1 MTDENLNTEKTPNG
15 VWLDEADFVDENEI
29 EQLLNAASPENTII
43 DDSFD
48 EVVDKLTTVDALQ
61 KLVFQGKLTNEVNHL
76 NNMLEQLDIL
86 NGSLPVY
93 LYNTHLV
100 PFVKNQFTI
109 IQIRVNQLL
118 DQCIHGAEISNL
130 YDPNRPNVADY
141 TAEEFMKAVKVI
153 TNRTGDTKRDVK
165 VSTVKE
171 DNDYIVTIVVDDC
184 SEGDYTSNVTVTNTM
199 RLDSAFE
206 VIQNAMISALNLPP
220 KKDSSHLKV
229 IH

>member
-1 MTDENLNTEKTPNG
+1 MTDENLKTEVTQDN
-15 VWLDEADFVDENEI
+15 VWLDEADFSEDNEL
-29 EQLLNAASPENTII
+29 EQLLDEASVENTII
-43 DDSFD
+43 DESFD
-48 EVVDKLTTVDALQ
+48 EVVDKLATVDALQ

-86 NGSLPVY
+86 NESLPVY
-93 LYNTHLV
+93 LHNTHLV

-109 IQIRVNQLL
+109 IQIRVNQLF
-118 DQCIHGAEISNL
+118 DQCVHGAEISNL
-130 YDPNRPNVADY
+130 YDPNRPNVTDY

-153 TNRTGDTKRDVK
+153 TGRVGDTTRDVK

-171 DNDYIVTIVVDDC
+171 NDDYLITIVVDDC
-184 SEGDYTSNVTVTNTM
+184 SEGDYTSTVKVTNTM

-206 VIQNAMISALNLPP
+206 VIQNAMISSLNLPS

-229 IH
+229 IQ